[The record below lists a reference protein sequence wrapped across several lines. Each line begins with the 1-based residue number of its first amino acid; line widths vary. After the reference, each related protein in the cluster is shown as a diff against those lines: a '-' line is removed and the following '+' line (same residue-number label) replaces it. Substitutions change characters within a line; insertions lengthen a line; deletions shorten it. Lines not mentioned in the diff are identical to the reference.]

1 MNKFFKRYFEVFLIL
16 LSIIFIALSV
26 IVFIKVINILV
37 VNLEKALNVPE
48 VKKDIIDFN
57 INDAYSILKKRNL
70 VQ

>member
-1 MNKFFKRYFEVFLIL
+1 MNNFFKRYFEVFLIL

>member
-37 VNLEKALNVPE
+37 VNLEKALSVPE